1 MSQKELMVY
10 LNGEFVPESEAKVSV
25 FDRCFL
31 YGDGVFEG
39 IAVWKGVPFKLDAHL
54 KRMFNGLAYL
64 LIENPLTPQ
73 EWEKAI
79 MGTIRLNDIED
90 GYLRPQVSRGEGI
103 SSIKWQ
109 PHLLRKATPNFVI
122 IPVKGFK
129 DYYAKLFGERI
140 KTGLTAKVLS
150 RPRIPSKSIP
160 SGMKHCNYLNSVL
173 GAIEISASGA
183 DLGIAT
189 DNDGYVTE
197 GLTYNIFTVKDG
209 TLHTPPLIRDLLPGI
224 TRQTVIEVARK
235 AGYTVIET
243 DFDVLTMCSADEVFI
258 CSTIELGV
266 AVVEIDGRNIG
277 DGKPGP
283 VTKRIGELILA
294 EMDSEA
300 ERFSQRYKK

>member
-10 LNGEFVPESEAKVSV
+10 LNGEFVPESEARVSV

-54 KRMFNGLAYL
+54 KRMFKGLSYL
-64 LIENPLTPQ
+64 RIENPLSPQ
-73 EWEKAI
+73 EWKKAI
-79 MGTIRLNDIED
+79 METIRLNDIED
-90 GYLRPQVSRGEGI
+90 GYLRPQVSRGEGL

-129 DYYAKLFGERI
+129 DYYAKLFGERM
-140 KTGLTAKVLS
+140 KTGLTATVLS

-173 GAIEISASGA
+173 GAIEVTASGA
-183 DLGIAT
+183 NIGIAT

-197 GLTYNIFTVKDG
+197 GIGYNVFIVKDG
-209 TLHTPPLIRDLLPGI
+209 KLYTPPVTRDLLPGT
-224 TRQTVIEVARK
+224 TRAAIIEVARRD
-235 AGYTVIET
+235 GYDVAEA
-243 DFDVLTMCSADEVFI
+243 DFDVLALCSADEVFI
-258 CSTIELGV
+258 CSSMEFCGP
-266 AVVEIDGRNIG
+266 VVEIDGRKIG

-283 VTKRIGELILA
+283 ITERTRELLVAELDREAKR
-294 EMDSEA
+294 
-300 ERFSQRYKK
+300 FKQPV